1 VKSLVIAVL
10 VLAALAAAAGFRY
23 SGARRELEAQRDG
36 MSAAWTPVSDALDRR
51 SELVPSLIATFRS
64 AAPHDAPVLQEL
76 TASAAALAAARTPPE
91 KMRAYDRL
99 SAALSRLLLL
109 TERYPKL
116 RAGASF
122 QRLQDELART
132 ENQVFVQR
140 RKYNEAVQKYNT
152 AIGQFPNNIVA
163 AIGGFTRNNAY
174 FKTEPDAR

>member
-1 VKSLVIAVL
+1 MKSLAIAIL
-10 VLAALAAAAGFRY
+10 ALAALAAAAGVRY
-23 SGARRELEAQRDG
+23 SGARRNLETQRNG
-36 MSAAWTPVSDALDRR
+36 IAAAWEPVAGALDRR
-51 SELVPSLIATFRS
+51 AELVPSLIRAFRS

-76 TASAAALAAARTPPE
+76 TASAGALAAAQAPRE

-109 TERYPKL
+109 TERYPEL
-116 RAGASF
+116 RAGAGF

-132 ENQVFVQR
+132 ENQVFVER
-140 RKYNEAVQKYNT
+140 RRYNEAVQKYNT

-163 AIGGFTRNNAY
+163 ALGGFTRNDAY